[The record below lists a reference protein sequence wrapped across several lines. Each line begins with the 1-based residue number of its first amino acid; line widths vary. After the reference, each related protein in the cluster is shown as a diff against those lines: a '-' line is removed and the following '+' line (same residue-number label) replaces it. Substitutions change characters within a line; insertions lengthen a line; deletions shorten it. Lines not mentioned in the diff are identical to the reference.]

1 MQLTI
6 DRRKLIIIAVVVI
19 LLLAVIVGGWW
30 YWQSLGG
37 LITGPSNQSPPLIN
51 SLPPVK
57 PTPVP
62 VRTPE
67 EERQET
73 VSRLVRLFAERFGTF
88 SNQSR
93 YEGINDLMAVT
104 TDSFQRWLR
113 DKYLPE
119 IKQKNI
125 NTTYAGQTTRVM
137 SVTVD
142 KITDEGG
149 QATARVQQ
157 VITSAA
163 GEDEVRYPIL
173 KVTVVRQDSMW
184 LVDSAYWEKTP

>member
-1 MQLTI
+1 MQLNI
-6 DRRKLIIIAVVVI
+6 DRRKIIITAVVVI
-19 LLLAVIVGGWW
+19 LLLIAIVGGWW
-30 YWQSLGG
+30 YWRSSVSP
-37 LITGPSNQSPPLIN
+37 ISGPATQPPPLAN
-51 SLPPVK
+51 SLPPIK
-57 PTPVP
+57 PTSVP
-62 VRTPE
+62 VRTPD

-104 TDSFQRWLR
+104 TDSFQRWLQE
-113 DKYLPE
+113 KYLPE

-142 KITDEGG
+142 EITDEGG

-157 VITSAA
+157 VITVAA